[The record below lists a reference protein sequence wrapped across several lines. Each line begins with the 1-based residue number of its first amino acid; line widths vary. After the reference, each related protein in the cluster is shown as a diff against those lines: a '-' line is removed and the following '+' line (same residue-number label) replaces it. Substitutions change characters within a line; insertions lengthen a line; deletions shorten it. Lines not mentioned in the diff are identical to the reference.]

1 MRIFVNATPL
11 DVPAG
16 TDVQRAVA
24 VHDAGLAA
32 QVAAGTAFV
41 TDARGIELPGAA
53 PLEAGSILRVV
64 VRARRGAG
72 SADDD
77 A

>member
-16 TDVQRAVA
+16 TDVQHAVA
-24 VHDAGLAA
+24 AHDAALAA
-32 QVAAGTAFV
+32 ELAAGTAFV
-41 TDARGIELPGAA
+41 TDARGIELGREA
-53 PLEAGSILRVV
+53 PLESGSILRIVM
-64 VRARRGAG
+64 RARRGPG
-72 SADDD
+72 GDDDD

>member
-16 TDVQRAVA
+16 TDVQSAVA
-24 VHDAGLAA
+24 THDPALAA
-32 QVAAGTAFV
+32 QLAAGSAFV
-41 TDARGIELPGAA
+41 TDARGIEVGGSA

-64 VRARRGAG
+64 VRARRGTG

>member
-16 TDVQRAVA
+16 TNVRQAVA
-24 VHDAGLAA
+24 AHDAALAE
-32 QVAAGTAFV
+32 QVASGRAFV
-41 TDARGIELPGAA
+41 TDARGLEVAA
-53 PLEAGSILRVV
+53 AVPLEAGSILRVV
-64 VRARRGAG
+64 VRARRTAG
-72 SADDD
+72 SGDAD

>member
-1 MRIFVNATPL
+1 MRIFLNAAPL

-16 TDVQRAVA
+16 SDVRAAVA
-24 VHDAGLAA
+24 AHNAELAA
-32 QVAAGTAFV
+32 QVAAGAAFV
-41 TDARGIELPGAA
+41 TDGRGIELDGDA
-53 PLEAGSILRVV
+53 PLEAGSILRLV

-72 SADDD
+72 DGDDD